1 MRITKT
7 MKNYVEK
14 EFDTKRLVA
23 NKEYRAGYEARR
35 KACLEEIKILVDE
48 ARRRCDEIMASYGM
62 DIIEGRRDNNGYSS
76 NEVIRYCDQCVQNQR
91 EYQEIRDHEHKLYHY
106 QKEALE
112 KFYLECDL
120 GCDKERFFEMVEA
133 LNFDNV

>member
-1 MRITKT
+1 MRVTKT

-14 EFDTKRLVA
+14 EFDAKRLIA
-23 NKEYRAGYEARR
+23 NKEYRASYEARR

-62 DIIEGRRDNNGYSS
+62 DIIEGRRDSNGYYS
-76 NEVIRYCDQCVQNQR
+76 NEVIRFYDQSVQNQK
-91 EYQEIRDHEHKLYHY
+91 EYQEIRDHEHKLYNY

-112 KFYLECDL
+112 QFYLECDL